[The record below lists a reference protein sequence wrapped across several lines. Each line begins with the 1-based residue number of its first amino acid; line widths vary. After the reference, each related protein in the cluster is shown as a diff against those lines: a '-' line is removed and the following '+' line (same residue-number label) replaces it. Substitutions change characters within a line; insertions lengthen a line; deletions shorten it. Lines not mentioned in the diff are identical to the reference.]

1 MYHDMAIE
9 DIAFRSDWYSFS
21 CSLGVE
27 LVLDELVWSTWQ
39 LEWDW
44 LMIHLSC
51 RKSVTW
57 QVSDYV
63 IYWPNWLSSSHG
75 TNMNTSLQWRH
86 NGRDG
91 VSNHQPHQCLL
102 NRLLRRSK
110 KTSKFRAIGL
120 CVGNSPVNSPHKCP
134 VRGECIH
141 LMTSSWLMQWPNRKY
156 AMIQWT
162 CRISLTWHRCYW
174 VVLVTGQIRSS
185 FSSSLRI

>member
-9 DIAFRSDWYSFS
+9 DIAFGSDWYSFS

-39 LEWDW
+39 LKWDW

-57 QVSDYV
+57 QVSDDV
-63 IYWPNWLSSSHG
+63 IYWPNWLSSSYG
-75 TNMNTSLQWRH
+75 TNMNRLLQWRH

-120 CVGNSPVNSPHKCP
+120 CVGNSPVNSPHKCV
-134 VRGECIH
+134 VRTVE
-141 LMTSSWLMQWPNRKY
+141 MTVSHQSLGLKAVQSQSSY
-156 AMIQWT
+156 GIQEAKCSIWQ
-162 CRISLTWHRCYW
+162 
-174 VVLVTGQIRSS
+174 VLNGPTSVLGIG
-185 FSSSLRI
+185 